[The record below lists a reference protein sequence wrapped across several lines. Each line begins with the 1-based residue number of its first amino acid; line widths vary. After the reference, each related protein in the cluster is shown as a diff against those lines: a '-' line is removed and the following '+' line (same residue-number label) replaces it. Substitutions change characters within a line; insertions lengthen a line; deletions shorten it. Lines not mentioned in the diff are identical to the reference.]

1 MRKEQMP
8 RIGVIGAGYVGISN
22 ALVLS
27 QKNSVT
33 LYDIDQS
40 KIDMLRNSISPIA
53 ETGVNKFLQKE
64 NLNIT
69 YCDDG
74 TNAFQ
79 NKDFIVIA
87 TPTSYDS
94 ELNSFDLS
102 SVKASVKKAI
112 ANSPE
117 SLIVIKSTIPIGC
130 IDSLRSEFNHNKII
144 FSPEFLRE
152 GLSIEDNLN
161 PSRIIIGG
169 ECKQSKYFGNLLL
182 ESTTNK
188 DAPLLFMCSKSAES
202 VKLFANN
209 YLAMRVSFFNELDSF
224 AMNNEVDA
232 QDIINGMK
240 HDIRIGDY
248 YNNPSFGYGGYCL
261 PKDTK
266 QLLANFSDTPQNIF
280 SAIVDSN
287 ETRKKFISQA
297 ILARSPKSI
306 GIYRLNMKAGSDNFR
321 DSAIL
326 DLIKFFSDKTLSLYV
341 FEPILK
347 DNEFKGCKVV
357 NSLAEFAEKSEII
370 IANRV
375 DEEIK
380 PYTDKVFTRDIF
392 HNN

>member
-53 ETGVNKFLQKE
+53 ETGVDKFLQKE

-130 IDSLRSEFNHNKII
+130 IDSLRSEFNHNKI
-144 FSPEFLRE
+144 
-152 GLSIEDNLN
+152 
-161 PSRIIIGG
+161 
-169 ECKQSKYFGNLLL
+169 KM
-182 ESTTNK
+182 TT
-188 DAPLLFMCSKSAES
+188 
-202 VKLFANN
+202 
-209 YLAMRVSFFNELDSF
+209 
-224 AMNNEVDA
+224 
-232 QDIINGMK
+232 
-240 HDIRIGDY
+240 
-248 YNNPSFGYGGYCL
+248 
-261 PKDTK
+261 
-266 QLLANFSDTPQNIF
+266 
-280 SAIVDSN
+280 
-287 ETRKKFISQA
+287 KK
-297 ILARSPKSI
+297 
-306 GIYRLNMKAGSDNFR
+306 
-321 DSAIL
+321 
-326 DLIKFFSDKTLSLYV
+326 KT
-341 FEPILK
+341 
-347 DNEFKGCKVV
+347 
-357 NSLAEFAEKSEII
+357 
-370 IANRV
+370 
-375 DEEIK
+375 
-380 PYTDKVFTRDIF
+380 
-392 HNN
+392 